1 MSSIGNNESRMSI
14 SYTPDSQ
21 LVKRIK
27 SFVWRAGAVGV
38 IASLNFLVENA
49 SGFGFAPWVVIL
61 IGLIG
66 GEITKALNTKSNEVQ
81 Y

>member
-1 MSSIGNNESRMSI
+1 MWPIGNNESRMSI

-27 SFVWRAGAVGV
+27 SFVWRAGVVGF

-49 SGFGFAPWVVIL
+49 AGFGFAPWVVIL

-66 GEITKALNTKSNEVQ
+66 GEVTKALNTKSNVVE